1 MDIDYDPDW
10 GTATRGVRAGT
21 HRTAEGEHSNAIYM
35 TSSFVFDSAEACA
48 ARFAGDEPGNIY
60 ARFTNPTVDA
70 FTQRLAAMEGG
81 EACVATG
88 SGMAAILATCLATL
102 SAGDHIVASH
112 TLFGSTIGLFN
123 NYLGK
128 LGITTSYVAPDDV
141 SAWESA
147 ITSSTRMLFV
157 ETPSNPLTEIVDLGA
172 LGKLAEAN
180 GACLVVDNCFC
191 TPALQRPLELGA
203 HIVTHSATKYIDGQ
217 GRALGGAVVGDA
229 DVVGDQVFR
238 FLRTC
243 GPSMSPFNAW
253 VFYKALETLE
263 IRMQAHC
270 ASAMRLAQWLESQPG
285 VSRVYYPGLK
295 SHSQHELAARQ
306 QPGGFGGIVSFELS
320 GGREAAFGLINA
332 TRMLSITANLGDTRS
347 TIVHPAST
355 THSRLAAEDRER
367 AGIRDGL
374 VRVSVGLENVED
386 IIADLWRGLAGG

>member
-1 MDIDYDPDW
+1 MTINYDPEW

-21 HRTAEGEHSNAIYM
+21 HRSPEGEHSSAIYM

-60 ARFTNPTVDA
+60 SRFTNPTVDA
-70 FTQRLAAMEGG
+70 FCDRLAAMEGG

-102 SAGDHIVASH
+102 EAGDHIVAAH

-128 LGITTSYVAPDDV
+128 LGIRTSYVAPDDV
-141 SAWESA
+141 DAWQAA
-147 ITSSTRMLFV
+147 IEPNTKMLFV

-172 LGKLAEAN
+172 LGALAEAH
-180 GACLVVDNCFC
+180 GAKLVVDNCFC

-203 HIVTHSATKYIDGQ
+203 HIVTHSATKYLDGQ

-229 DVVGDQVFR
+229 DIVGDQVFR

-253 VFYKALETLE
+253 IFYKALETLE
-263 IRMQAHC
+263 VRMRAHC
-270 ASAMRLAQWLESQPG
+270 DGAARLAQWLETQPG
-285 VSRVYYPGLK
+285 VAHVYYPGLA
-295 SHSQHELAARQ
+295 SHPQHELAVKQ
-306 QPGGFGGIVSFELS
+306 QPGGFGGIVSFDVK
-320 GGREAAFGLINA
+320 GGREDAFKLINA
-332 TRMLSITANLGDTRS
+332 TRMLSITANLGDTRT

-355 THSRLAAEDRER
+355 THVRISAEDRAR
-367 AGIRDGL
+367 AGIGEGL
-374 VRVSVGLENVED
+374 IRISVGLENVDD
-386 IIADLWRGLAGG
+386 IIADLWRALAA

>member
-1 MDIDYDPDW
+1 MTIDYDPEW

-21 HRTAEGEHSNAIYM
+21 HRSPEGEHSSAIYM

-60 ARFTNPTVDA
+60 SRFTNPTVDA
-70 FTQRLAAMEGG
+70 FCDRLAAMEGG

-102 SAGDHIVASH
+102 EAGDHIVAAH

-128 LGITTSYVAPDDV
+128 LGIRTSYVSPEDLDGWKA
-141 SAWESA
+141 A
-147 ITSSTRMLFV
+147 IEPNTKMLFV
-157 ETPSNPLTEIVDLGA
+157 ETPSNPLTEIVDLAALGA
-172 LGKLAEAN
+172 LADEH
-180 GACLVVDNCFC
+180 GAKLVVDNCFC

-203 HIVTHSATKYIDGQ
+203 HIVTHSATKYLDGQ

-229 DVVGDQVFR
+229 DIVGDRVFR

-253 VFYKALETLE
+253 IFYKALETLE
-263 IRMQAHC
+263 VRMRAHC
-270 ASAMRLAQWLESQPG
+270 EGAARLAQWLETQPG
-285 VSRVYYPGLK
+285 VEHVYYPGLK
-295 SHSQHELAARQ
+295 SHPQHDLAVKQ
-306 QPGGFGGIVSFELS
+306 QPGGFGGIVSFDVT
-320 GGREAAFGLINA
+320 GGREGAFELINA
-332 TRMLSITANLGDTRS
+332 TRMLSITANLGDTRT

-355 THSRLAAEDRER
+355 THARISAEDRAR
-367 AGIRDGL
+367 AGIGEGL
-374 VRVSVGLENVED
+374 IRISVGLENVDD
-386 IIADLWRGLAGG
+386 IIADLWRGLAS